1 MLYWRMILF
10 TLDKVIITRDDR
22 LNINGA
28 SLQVREPPTLSTTYR
43 AGASY
48 SSGTAM
54 AILIF

>member
-28 SLQVREPPTLSTTYR
+28 SLQVREPPTSTTYR